1 MRTERCSKHISS
13 TFYANISGKEN
24 SLVLFWRTITESLL
38 SSNGGFY
45 TFAKLVLFRLLVL
58 VVRDSVI
65 TLSEIAYN
73 VNNNQDEVLLPI
85 VCTVYFG
92 NIITRSHL
100 VVKVA
105 VTRAF
110 VALYSSV
117 LVQRKAGSHAEGS

>member
-1 MRTERCSKHISS
+1 MRIFR
-13 TFYANISGKEN
+13 GKEN

-73 VNNNQDEVLLPI
+73 VNNNQDKVLLPI

-92 NIITRSHL
+92 NIHVITRSHL
-100 VVKVA
+100 VVRVA